1 MMDEKIAKLK
11 SYSIYLL
18 YLASCLLCFNYM
30 YFLFSVSIPVYSLY
44 LLYLASCFL
53 LFFFFFLAIS
63 FLCSST
69 VFFFFFFFFLPTF
82 EIREGILR
90 NQKYLTIFG

>member
-1 MMDEKIAKLK
+1 MFSSLMLIWFAC
-11 SYSIYLL
+11 SCSRGIYICIYTSIYLL

-53 LFFFFFLAIS
+53 F
-63 FLCSST
+63 
-69 VFFFFFFFFLPTF
+69 
-82 EIREGILR
+82 
-90 NQKYLTIFG
+90 KK